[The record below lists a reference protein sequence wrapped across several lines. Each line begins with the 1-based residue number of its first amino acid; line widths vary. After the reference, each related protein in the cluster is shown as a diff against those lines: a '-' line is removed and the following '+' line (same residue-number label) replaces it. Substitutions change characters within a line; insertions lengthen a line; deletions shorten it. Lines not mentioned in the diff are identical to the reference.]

1 MWVRGIDDRHGRCKQ
16 EEHGR
21 CEHGKGRCKQSVC
34 VCVDKEATIHY
45 NGDGTTLN
53 Y

>member
-1 MWVRGIDDRHGRCKQ
+1 MWVRGIEDRHGRWEQ

-21 CEHGKGRCKQSVC
+21 CEHREDGKCKQGAC
-34 VCVDKEATIHY
+34 MDKKTTIHDK
-45 NGDGTTLN
+45 GDGTTLN